1 MIMKRYF
8 YSFLTALSLCAAPTI
23 ANAEVGDTLWFDYSD
38 RSCID
43 RVIPITGLDSIEFRS
58 SQLRVH
64 NHNATLTVRS
74 YTYDKEALGAYTFN
88 KPSRLVVKPST
99 YSSNDYT
106 KSTSQFCYDRSAE
119 SEHFIIFWENGLTK
133 TSTGNISYDG
143 YTCNVNTLLKDAEKI
158 WKCYVEE
165 LGFLEPGNSTTDL
178 AKIQMYIVKKGWSGN
193 NNDWRAD
200 GSGVDGNLYT
210 VSTTGTKTSKAHK
223 VGVFHCTP
231 RAATARGGHT
241 VAHEIGHTF
250 QYLVSADFGTSHG
263 FGYGIGQG
271 VDNEWW
277 EDCANWQGYKVYPS
291 RQYTDGEYYE
301 AYLNTHHL
309 NIHHEDGRYNNCF
322 YQDYWCQ
329 LHGKNTIA
337 RIWRETNKPE
347 DPTQTYMRLF
357 GLNESTFGDEMYET
371 YAHLTS
377 IDIDAVRANG
387 KAKIGMEP
395 QRLIEPSAAI
405 VSKYLNNEND
415 WWVVDPEYCPEN
427 YGYNANPLKVPA
439 AGTVVKATFKGIAGC
454 DGYGKKYLDR
464 AGWRYGLVAY
474 CSDGTRV
481 YSETG
486 SAKEGEVSIIVPEKC
501 TNMWFVVMG
510 APTQYWSHSWSNGV
524 ASTSFS
530 GNGEQWPYAVKFE
543 GSKAYGATRTYNTY
557 PDDYVRKDTTVVI
570 NANLAYNSGSY
581 TSVRV
586 QYDMDAVSKA
596 LGLSTD
602 QMRAVTVGKT
612 AGKKNYLRFAGINS
626 DNKTETNRTT
636 TSTSSATCFGHWFNS
651 TGNVVDYGGS
661 SYIFAEMY
669 PDKYGCYVGQ
679 YPGRLTKG
687 KTYIIRQAYIYTD
700 AEGKEYKATMEVHL
714 NVI

>member
-1 MIMKRYF
+1 MKKYF
-8 YSFLTALSLCAAPTI
+8 GSFFAALSLFAAPTETK
-23 ANAEVGDTLWFDYSD
+23 AEVGDTLWFDFSD
-38 RSCID
+38 RTVID

-58 SQLRVH
+58 SSMRVYNSH
-64 NHNATLTVRS
+64 ANLTMRS
-74 YTYDKEALGAYTFN
+74 YTYDKETLGAYTFN
-88 KPSRLVVKPST
+88 KPERNIVKPST

-106 KSTSQFCYDRSAE
+106 KSTSQFCFERSAE

-143 YTCNVNTLLKDAEKI
+143 YTCNVKTLLTQAEKI

-200 GSGVDGNLYT
+200 GSGVDGTLYNM
-210 VSTTGTKTSKAHK
+210 STSGTKTAKSYK

-250 QYLVSADFGTSHG
+250 QYLVSADCGTTHG

-271 VDNEWW
+271 NDNEWW

-337 RIWRETNKPE
+337 RIWRETKKPE

-357 GLNESTFGDEMYET
+357 GLDEASFGDEMYET

-395 QRLIEPSAAI
+395 QRLIEPSSAI
-405 VSKYLNNEND
+405 VTKYLNNEND
-415 WWVVDPEYCPEN
+415 WWVVDPKYCPEN

-454 DGYGKKYLDR
+454 AGYGNTYVSR

-486 SAKEGEVSIIVPEKC
+486 SAKEGEVSITVPEKC

-510 APTQYWSHSWSNGV
+510 APTTYWSHSWTSGV
-524 ASTSFS
+524 ASSNFA

-543 GSKAYGATRTYNTY
+543 GSDAYGASRTYGTY
-557 PDDYVRKDTTVVI
+557 PEDYVRKDTTVVI
-570 NANLAYNSGSY
+570 NASLAQSTSQYS
-581 TSVRV
+581 SVRV
-586 QYDMDAVSKA
+586 QYDMGAVSKA
-596 LGLSTD
+596 LGVSTE
-602 QMRAVTVGKT
+602 QMKAVVSNKT
-612 AGKKNYLRFAGINS
+612 AGKKNYIRFAGINA
-626 DNKTETNRTT
+626 DGKTETNNTT
-636 TSTSSATCFGHWFNS
+636 TSTSSSTVFGHWFNS
-651 TGNVVDYGGS
+651 TGNVVSYGGS

-669 PDKYGCYVGQ
+669 PDSYGCYVGQ
-679 YPGRLTKG
+679 YPGRLTKN
-687 KTYIIRQAYIYTD
+687 KTYTIRQAYIYTD
-700 AEGKEYKATMEVHL
+700 AEGKEYKAIMEVHL
-714 NVI
+714 SVK